1 MRPIDRALWY
11 IESHYREPIALDELA
26 DVAGVSRYHLSRSFC
41 YAVGL
46 PASRYLRLRRLSLAA
61 IALANGEPDILDLA
75 LSLGYGSHEAFARA
89 FKEAFARTPE
99 QVRRAGH
106 TENLKLLEAM
116 LMNESLLSDLEAP
129 NLTHSEPRSLIG
141 RSKTYTFAGAAEIPG
156 QWQAFAPHVGT
167 IAGRIDTATY
177 GVIHAGTDEGYDYL
191 SGVAVAARTPAPD
204 GMIRLDL
211 PAQTYAVFR
220 HPGHVS
226 EIRRVCNTIWSEWL
240 PESGYQAVEA
250 PWFERYPPP
259 FDPQTGAGGF
269 EIWIPVDGG

>member
-11 IESHYREPIALDELA
+11 IESHYREPIALDDLA

-89 FKEAFARTPE
+89 FKDAFGRTPE
-99 QVRRAGH
+99 QVRSAGH
-106 TENLKLLEAM
+106 TENLRLREAQ
-116 LMNESLLSDLEAP
+116 LMNEALLSQLAAP
-129 NLTHSEPRSLIG
+129 AITRSEPICLIG
-141 RSKTYTFAGAAEIPG
+141 HSKTYTFAGSAEIPG
-156 QWQAFAPHVGT
+156 QWQAFAPHLGT
-167 IAGRIDTATY
+167 IPGQTGTATY
-177 GVIHAGTDEGYDYL
+177 GVIHAATDDGFDYL
-191 SGVAVAARTPAPD
+191 TGVAVASRTPVPD
-204 GMIRLDL
+204 GMVRLHL
-211 PAQTYAVFR
+211 PARTYAVFR

-240 PESGYQAVEA
+240 PDSGYQALEA

-259 FDPQTGAGGF
+259 FDAQTGLGGF
-269 EIWIPVDGG
+269 EVWIPIDPR